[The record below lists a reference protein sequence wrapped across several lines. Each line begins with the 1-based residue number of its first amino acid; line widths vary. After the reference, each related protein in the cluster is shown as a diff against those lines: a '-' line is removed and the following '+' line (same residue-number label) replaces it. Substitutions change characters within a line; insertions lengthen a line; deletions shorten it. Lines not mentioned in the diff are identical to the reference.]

1 MQKFIKSIIIFI
13 FIFSIANINISHW
26 DYFEDFL
33 NLETWLQEIKLD
45 FIELQNPN
53 LKNTKWQKQFNI
65 LNRINP
71 KIQKAI
77 LTQYKLKR
85 FGYYQTL
92 WLVEHYNNFIYY
104 SNKYFSSLKNL
115 EIYWNTKEVKINI
128 YNNFSNMKH
137 YYSKFQKLAIQ
148 KDMN

>member
-1 MQKFIKSIIIFI
+1 MQKIIKSIIVFI
-13 FIFSIANINISHW
+13 FIFSIANINTSHW

-45 FIELQNPN
+45 FVELKNQN
-53 LKNTKWQKQFNI
+53 LKNSKAQKQFNI

-71 KIQKAI
+71 KIKKAI
-77 LTQYKLKR
+77 LSQYKSGK
-85 FGYYQTL
+85 FWYYQTN
-92 WLVEHYNNFIYY
+92 WLVRHYNNFIYY

-115 EIYWNTKEVKINI
+115 EIYWNTKEVQSNI
-128 YNNFSNMKH
+128 AKNFSNMKH
-137 YYSKFQKLAIQ
+137 YYSKFQKLATQ